1 MTEKFSDPP
10 SRQAILDALAAE
22 GAPLSIDELVLK
34 MKVPSEAMVGMRRRV
49 AAMQRDGQILQGR
62 KGDLMLVSRIDL
74 VPGKV
79 SGHRDGFGFLLPD
92 AGGDD
97 IFLPPREMRKV
108 MHGDRVLVR
117 CVGTDNRGRPEGKI
131 VEVTERNKRPV
142 VGRLVEEAGALML
155 VPEDQRIKHDVLIEP
170 GGTLGAQPGEVVSV
184 EIVSPPDW
192 NTPAIGRVREVLG
205 SMGDPGMEIEIA
217 VRKFEVPHQFGAEVL
232 AEAEALPD
240 ALRPA
245 DYRMRVDLRDVP
257 LVTIDGADARDF
269 DDAVYCEPLRN
280 EAGEPVPGWRLLV
293 AIADV
298 SHYVRPGSALD
309 REAQQRTTS
318 VYFPRRVIPM
328 LPEKLSNGLCSINP
342 EVDRLVLVADMVV
355 HPDGDVAA
363 YQFYPAVMHSAARLT
378 YDEVW
383 GILSGDDLAA
393 IERRTPL
400 LGQISDL
407 YALYKA
413 LLQAR
418 QSRGAIEFETAETK
432 MLCDEQGR
440 ITEIVAQSRNDAH
453 RLIEECML
461 AANTCAADFL
471 GRNHHPALYRVHEGP
486 SADRLAKLR
495 EFLGGTGLVLG
506 DAAAEAREKR
516 GPRPQDYQLLSQQ
529 ISGRADAALLQTMML
544 RSMQQAVY
552 TPDNQGHFGL
562 AYDAYAHFTSPIRR
576 YPDLLNHRA
585 IKALLDQRRYLP
597 VIEAQENQ
605 PQGDDAAGPGT
616 PAGTATR
623 PAPRARSRKKVAEAE
638 ANAAWESLGQI
649 CSANERRADE
659 ATRDVQAW
667 LKCVYMRDR
676 VGEIFYGHITGVAP
690 FGVFVTLDDLYVEG
704 MVHVSE
710 LGNEYFRFD
719 DGGHMLMG
727 ERTGR
732 RYALTDEV
740 QVQVTAVNLEAR
752 RIDFR
757 LVEDGVTPRNGQQG
771 GRGSQRGAGRTDGG
785 RTNGG
790 NGGAAGA
797 SRRRDGRRADERADG
812 ASAGGRSDRRS
823 EERAPVRAESR
834 KPDAD
839 DARQGPASGTAGR
852 DGEQTA
858 SPAAAPDSGHSGGRT
873 GRRSAAAVPAL
884 LGGQRPGAAATP
896 SAAHRQG
903 PQTLDPESDT
913 SWPDDDGHEAET
925 PHAADDEGLDIM
937 PAGGWDPVDIDDDP
951 RGSRRRGAARRAAG
965 TGKSSTRNGKRGGK
979 AAKAVAQAA
988 QAAAQGGGRT
998 DRSSAGKG
1006 SSEAAP
1012 ASRNGNAGNGG
1023 NGKPGDRGVS
1033 PGRQAGTAPAA
1044 GAGNAARSARNG
1056 GRKRRK

>member
-1 MTEKFSDPP
+1 MTKNFSDPP
-10 SRQAILDALAAE
+10 SRQAILDTLAAE
-22 GAPLSIDELVLK
+22 GAPLSIDELVLR
-34 MKVPSEAMVGMRRRV
+34 MKVQPEAMVGMRRRV

-79 SGHRDGFGFLLPD
+79 SGHRDGFGFFLPD

-117 CVGTDNRGRPEGKI
+117 RVGTDSRGRPEGKI

-142 VGRLVEEAGALML
+142 VGRLVEEAGVLML

-184 EIVSPPDW
+184 EIFSPPDW

-205 SMGDPGMEIEIA
+205 TMGDPGMEIEIA
-217 VRKFEVPHQFGAEVL
+217 VRKFEVPHQFAADVL
-232 AEAEALPD
+232 AEADTLPD

-257 LVTIDGADARDF
+257 LVTIDGEDARDF
-269 DDAVYCEPLRN
+269 DDAVYCAPLKN
-280 EAGEPVPGWRLLV
+280 EVGKPVPGWRLLV

-298 SHYVRPGSALD
+298 SHYLRPGSALD

-378 YDEVW
+378 YNEVW

-393 IERRTPL
+393 IERRAPL
-400 LGQISDL
+400 LEQLSDL

-432 MLCDEQGR
+432 MLCDDQGK
-440 ITEIVAQSRNDAH
+440 ITEIVAQVRNDAH

-495 EFLGGTGLVLG
+495 EFLTGTGLVLG

-562 AYDAYAHFTSPIRR
+562 AYEAYAHFTSPIRR

-585 IKALLDQRRYLP
+585 IKALLDERRYLP
-597 VIEAQENQ
+597 VIEAQENP
-605 PQGDDAAGPGT
+605 PQAEEAAGT
-616 PAGTATR
+616 GTAPAAR
-623 PAPRARSRKKVAEAE
+623 PAARTRSRKKVAEAE
-638 ANAAWESLGQI
+638 AQAAWESLGQI

-676 VGEIFYGHITGVAP
+676 VGEVYQGHITGVAP

-732 RYALTDEV
+732 RYALTDTV

-757 LVEDGVTPRNGQQG
+757 LVEDGAAARG
-771 GRGSQRGAGRTDGG
+771 GRHGGQAAGRLQTASAGRKGRDARADRGHGGKRAAGRREADREARGAGDQ
-785 RTNGG
+785 
-790 NGGAAGA
+790 
-797 SRRRDGRRADERADG
+797 
-812 ASAGGRSDRRS
+812 
-823 EERAPVRAESR
+823 
-834 KPDAD
+834 
-839 DARQGPASGTAGR
+839 AR
-852 DGEQTA
+852 E
-858 SPAAAPDSGHSGGRT
+858 PAAAPVAVPAYAPQAPDVGATPPASTVAAVPAPAAGK
-873 GRRSAAAVPAL
+873 RRAAPAVPAL
-884 LGGQRPGAAATP
+884 LGGQRGGAPA
-896 SAAHRQG
+896 
-903 PQTLDPESDT
+903 
-913 SWPDDDGHEAET
+913 
-925 PHAADDEGLDIM
+925 HAAE
-937 PAGGWDPVDIDDDP
+937 
-951 RGSRRRGAARRAAG
+951 AARGTDVRAA
-965 TGKSSTRNGKRGGK
+965 R
-979 AAKAVAQAA
+979 
-988 QAAAQGGGRT
+988 
-998 DRSSAGKG
+998 SAGK
-1006 SSEAAP
+1006 P
-1012 ASRNGNAGNGG
+1012 
-1023 NGKPGDRGVS
+1023 GK
-1033 PGRQAGTAPAA
+1033 TKAPAA
-1044 GAGNAARSARNG
+1044 GATQATTEKRSSGA
-1056 GRKRRK
+1056 RKRRK